1 MPAAAR
7 PRPLVAFV
15 PFLLVGVVHLAGQLM
30 LSPVLTTLTKP
41 FLIPLLAFAVIWLL
55 RRSLSRA
62 TILLLG
68 ALLFS
73 WLGDLALLVPG
84 DTWFL
89 LGLVLFLLAHVA
101 YIALFSSEVGAGR
114 PRRWSAVYGGW
125 FAALIL
131 VLAPHLGEML
141 VPVVVY
147 GAVICSMAV
156 VATRCGAT
164 VVAGATLFLLSDS
177 LLAVNMFV
185 ADIEIPA
192 VDFLVMLTYLAGQGL
207 IALGI
212 VRLVVPADE
221 PLVAGGVR

>member
-1 MPAAAR
+1 MPAAVR
-7 PRPLVAFV
+7 PRPLVAFA
-15 PFLLVGVVHLAGQLM
+15 PFLLVSVIHLIGQLM
-30 LSPVLTTLTKP
+30 PSPVLTTLTKP
-41 FLIPLLAFAVIWLL
+41 LLIPFLAIAVIWFL

-62 TILLLG
+62 AILLLG

-73 WLGDLALLVPG
+73 WLGDLALLIPG
-84 DTWFL
+84 GTWFL
-89 LGLVLFLLAHVA
+89 IGLVLFLLAHVA
-101 YIALFSSEVGAGR
+101 YIALFSSDVGVGR
-114 PRRWSAVYGGW
+114 PRRWSLVYGVW

-131 VLAPHLGEML
+131 VLAPHLGGML

-147 GAVICSMAV
+147 GLVICSMAV
-156 VATRCGAT
+156 VATRCGGT

-177 LLAVNMFV
+177 LLAVNTFV

-212 VRLVVPADE
+212 ARLLVRADE
-221 PLVAGGVR
+221 PIEAGAIR